1 MVVTEVSQFREQ
13 ASPDRERP
21 LILQEERAIGIL
33 TELNTVLAAAQDNL
47 M

>member
-1 MVVTEVSQFREQ
+1 MIVTEVAAYRQQ

-33 TELNTVLAAAQDNL
+33 TELNKILSVAQDNV